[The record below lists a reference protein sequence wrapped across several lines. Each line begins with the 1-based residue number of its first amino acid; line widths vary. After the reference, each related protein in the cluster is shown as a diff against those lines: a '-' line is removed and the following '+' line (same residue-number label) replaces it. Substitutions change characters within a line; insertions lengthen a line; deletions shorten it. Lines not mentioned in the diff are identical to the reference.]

1 MSVKKLIT
9 ASSGCALSFC
19 LLSLHGCSFLNIGE
33 NEYQCPGGAEGMP
46 CTSARSVYDATGAA
60 MEHFV
65 RSGEKTGSVNAD
77 GNAGAGISD
86 NGGAGESFSSG
97 VRNEVLQSGSRT
109 EGDLSGSSVGASA
122 ASGRN
127 LISAGDG
134 AGMMP
139 ENEQP
144 DPFTLEKRKIIGE
157 AYIVPSLPDR
167 PVPVRT
173 PAGVMRIWVAGW
185 EDDLGDLNAP
195 YHIFVEVEPRRWV
208 VGEPEHH
215 EQRFFAPLEK

>member
-1 MSVKKLIT
+1 
-9 ASSGCALSFC
+9 
-19 LLSLHGCSFLNIGE
+19 
-33 NEYQCPGGAEGMP
+33 MP
-46 CTSARSVYDATGAA
+46 CTSARSVYDATGVA
-60 MEHFV
+60 MEQFAG
-65 RSGEKTGSVNAD
+65 SGEKNGGANSD
-77 GNAGAGISD
+77 GNAGAGIPD
-86 NGGAGESFSSG
+86 NGGAGESSSSG
-97 VRNEVLQSGSRT
+97 VRNDALQSGRLT
-109 EGDLSGSSVGASA
+109 DGNLSGSSVGGSA
-122 ASGRN
+122 VPGRN
-127 LISAGDG
+127 LISAGEG
-134 AGMMP
+134 AGMVP

-195 YHIFVEVEPRRWV
+195 SHIFVEVEPRRWV
-208 VGEPEHH
+208 VGEPERH